1 MSLESVAARND
12 ASIVVLGHGSLQDA
26 VRFHKHFPVKHLYVS
41 EDLAVFKALPLHRGS
56 LVDFLGPSALMTA
69 VPTAL
74 KSLTRPGT
82 IAAKI
87 EQPLPGKG
95 DFQQM
100 GGQLY
105 FGPGNVCH
113 WTYAEQTPGSQIS
126 TSRILEMTGWK

>member
-1 MSLESVAARND
+1 MKDAA
-12 ASIVVLGHGSLQDA
+12 
-26 VRFHKHFPVKHLYVS
+26 RFHKHFPVKHLYVS
-41 EDLAVFKALPLHRGS
+41 EDFAVFEALPLHRGA
-56 LVDFLGPSALMTA
+56 LVDFLGPSALLSA

-100 GGQLY
+100 GGQFY
-105 FGPGNVCH
+105 CGPGNVCH
-113 WTYAEQTPGSQIS
+113 FAHAERTPGSQLSKEEII
-126 TSRILEMTGWK
+126 RMTG

>member
-1 MSLESVAARND
+1 ME
-12 ASIVVLGHGSLQDA
+12 
-26 VRFHKHFPVKHLYVS
+26 HLYVS
-41 EDLAVFKALPLHRGS
+41 EDLEAFKALPLHRGT
-56 LVDFLGPSALMTA
+56 LLDFLGPSALLSA

-82 IAAKI
+82 IAAKL

-100 GGQLY
+100 GGQFY

-113 WTYAEQTPGSQIS
+113 FTHAEQTPGSQ
-126 TSRILEMTGWK
+126 LNKAQVLKMTGWA